1 MKKWFGILF
10 TVLFACMASVAMAET
25 KGKSG
30 NFSYSIKGNGTAVI
44 TGYDWENSTG
54 DVYVPSMIDGYTVT
68 SIGDEAFMIYNEKVK
83 SGWQY
88 TPAYNIHLPDTI
100 TSIGNKAFFGA
111 HISGINIPNS
121 VVQIG
126 EGAFANCFL
135 LKGFSV
141 PSSHSIYTT
150 IDGVLYDK
158 TKKELV
164 CWPLGLMI
172 DEKELTIPN
181 GIVRIGAYA
190 FYSGFMIAEEA
201 SVLNWHGIEYA
212 SQPCNMSIPDSVKY
226 FGDYSLYGM
235 NIYSMKIKS
244 ESIDYIGK
252 YAFSHTGIQHG
263 AEFAF
268 IDEIGEYAF
277 SYANYYDFS
286 SIKFESVLTISEGA
300 FSNSF
305 VNFRGKVKA
314 IGKDAFFDCT
324 LSYAPD
330 LSECTSIA
338 ENAFSHAYVVDIQT
352 KDKPWVINGDISKGA
367 FSNMKFSPKYG
378 IAFGEGCTY
387 IGDDAFSYVEF
398 YGKTE
403 NIEIPDTVKYVGT
416 DAFEGCQCKEFILSD
431 GIEFIGDNAFEKSGV
446 TLYVNNGSYAEFWG
460 NENGYNVKV
469 NGEEDLS
476 WLN

>member
-10 TVLFACMASVAMAET
+10 TVLFACMASMAIAET

-44 TGYDWENSTG
+44 TGYDWKNSTG

-68 SIGDEAFMIYNEKVK
+68 SIGDEAFMIYNEKK
-83 SGWQY
+83 ESGWYY
-88 TPAYNIHLPDTI
+88 TPDYNIHLPDTI

-190 FYSGFMIAEEA
+190 LYGGWTVKEKETNNT
-201 SVLNWHGIEYA
+201 VYDDHGI
-212 SQPCNMSIPDSVKY
+212 SLDRITIPDTVRY
-226 FGDYSLYGM
+226 YGDYSFYGWR
-235 NIYSMKIKS
+235 IREKFDVKS
-244 ESIDYIGK
+244 KSIDYIGK
-252 YAFSHTGIQHG
+252 YAFAHTDFNGFT
-263 AEFAF
+263 EFPSVN
-268 IDEIGEYAF
+268 EMGEYAF
-277 SYANYYDFS
+277 AY
-286 SIKFESVLTISEGA
+286 SISITIENVAVVPEGA
-300 FSNSF
+300 FSQAH
-305 VNFRGKVKA
+305 VKIMGKIHE
-314 IGKDAFFDCT
+314 IGKDAFLGSD
-324 LSYAPD
+324 LKVPD
-330 LSECTSIA
+330 LSECTFIG
-338 ENAFSHAYVVDIQT
+338 ENAFYNAKIDGTNSGGPLI
-352 KDKPWVINGDISKGA
+352 INCDISAGA
-367 FSNMKFSPKYG
+367 FQYCKKPAGPFSHE
-378 IAFGEGCTY
+378 IEVSFGEKCTY
-387 IGDDAFSYVEF
+387 IGDEAFLYANFMSTTKVL
-398 YGKTE
+398 
-403 NIEIPDTVKYVGT
+403 EIPDTVKYVGT
-416 DAFEGCQCKEFILSD
+416 NAFKGCQCKEFIMSD

-446 TLYVNNGSYAEFWG
+446 TLYVNSGSYAEFWC
-460 NENGYNVKV
+460 NENGCNVKI

>member
-68 SIGDEAFMIYNEKVK
+68 SIGDEAFMIYNEKIK
-83 SGWQY
+83 SGWEY

-164 CWPLGLMI
+164 CWPLRLMR
-172 DEKELTIPN
+172 DAKELTIPN

-190 FYSGFMIAEEA
+190 LYGGWTVKEA
-201 SVLNWHGIEYA
+201 KNSDSDHHSVWFN
-212 SQPCNMSIPDSVKY
+212 SVTIPDTVRY
-226 FGDYSLYGM
+226 FGDYSFYGWR
-235 NIYSMKIKS
+235 IIKKFDVKS
-244 ESIDYIGK
+244 KSIDYIGK
-252 YAFSHTGIQHG
+252 YAFAHTCFDNGT
-263 AEFAF
+263 EFPSVN
-268 IDEIGEYAF
+268 EMGEYAF
-277 SYANYYDFS
+277 AYSNWLVGCK
-286 SIKFESVLTISEGA
+286 ITFENVSVIPEGA
-300 FSNSF
+300 FSWSY
-305 VNFRGKVKA
+305 VKIMGKIHEV
-314 IGKDAFFDCT
+314 GKDAFLGSD
-324 LSYAPD
+324 LKVPD
-330 LSECTSIA
+330 LSECTFIG
-338 ENAFSHAYVVDIQT
+338 ENAFNSTDFTDGKSGEPLI
-352 KDKPWVINGDISKGA
+352 INCDISAGA
-367 FSNMKFSPKYG
+367 FNHTNIEVS
-378 IAFGEGCTY
+378 FGEKCTY
-387 IGDDAFSYVEF
+387 IGDGAFLYAKFKSTT
-398 YGKTE
+398 KTL
-403 NIEIPDTVKYVGT
+403 EIPDTVKYIGT
-416 DAFEGCQCKEFILSD
+416 DAFIGCQCKEFILSD

-446 TLYVNNGSYAEFWG
+446 TLYVNSGSYAEFWC